1 MFGIGV
7 PEMIL
12 ILAVALVVIGPKK
25 LPDLAKS
32 MGRALGEFKKATRD
46 FKESMDVEEF
56 KELNGVKTAFQD
68 INSDIKAATDIK
80 SNLTDIAKNE
90 STPHNDSEK
99 ESGKDL
105 EEKSAKDQELDPE
118 NTPGEDLEKKSE
130 EERELKPEE
139 KPAKDPEKESGK
151 NSEIES
157 EKEMAAEKEPS
168 KDV

>member
-56 KELNGVKTAFQD
+56 KELNEVKTAFQD

-80 SNLTDIAKNE
+80 SNLTDIAKDE
-90 STPHNDSEK
+90 STPLNDTEEK
-99 ESGKDL
+99 SGKDP
-105 EEKSAKDQELDPE
+105 ELDPE
-118 NTPGEDLEKKSE
+118 NTLGEDLEKKSE

-139 KPAKDPEKESGK
+139 KPAKDPEKESGE

-157 EKEMAAEKEPS
+157 EKELAAQKEPS
-168 KDV
+168 KNV

>member
-56 KELNGVKTAFQD
+56 KELNEVKTAFQD

-80 SNLTDIAKNE
+80 SNLTDIAKDE
-90 STPHNDSEK
+90 STPLNDTEEK
-99 ESGKDL
+99 SGKDP
-105 EEKSAKDQELDPE
+105 ELDPE
-118 NTPGEDLEKKSE
+118 NTLGEDLEKKSE
-130 EERELKPEE
+130 EEQVLKPEE
-139 KPAKDPEKESGK
+139 KPAKDPEKESGE

-157 EKEMAAEKEPS
+157 EKELAAQKEPS
-168 KDV
+168 KNV

>member
-56 KELNGVKTAFQD
+56 KELNEVKTAFQD

-80 SNLTDIAKNE
+80 SNLTDIAKDE
-90 STPHNDSEK
+90 STPLNDTEEK
-99 ESGKDL
+99 SGKDP
-105 EEKSAKDQELDPE
+105 ELDPE
-118 NTPGEDLEKKSE
+118 NTLGEDLEKKSE

>member
-46 FKESMDVEEF
+46 FKDSMEVEEEF
-56 KELNGVKTAFQD
+56 KELNEVKTAFQD
-68 INSDIKAATDIK
+68 ISGDIK
-80 SNLTDIAKNE
+80 SNLTDIAKDE
-90 STPHNDSEK
+90 STPQNDSVK

-105 EEKSAKDQELDPE
+105 EEKSGKDPE
-118 NTPGEDLEKKSE
+118 LEPENGPGEDLEKKPE
-130 EERELKPEE
+130 EEQELKPE
-139 KPAKDPEKESGK
+139 
-151 NSEIES
+151 
-157 EKEMAAEKEPS
+157 
-168 KDV
+168 